1 MLLDDQELERI
12 ADRLAEKL
20 EARRQCITPR
30 LMDIPETARYLG
42 RSVSAIQQML
52 RRGTLPNTRIDGK
65 VQVDRVE
72 LDRLIKDRTV

>member
-1 MLLDDQELERI
+1 MLLNDEELERI

-42 RSVSAIQQML
+42 RSVSAIQAML
-52 RRGTLPNTRIDGK
+52 KRGTLPCTRIDSK
-65 VQVDRVE
+65 LQVDRVE
-72 LDRLIKDRTV
+72 LDRLIKDRTI